1 MLDQIDL
8 LNFVLML
15 LATVAPIYLAHKV
28 RASNRNLLALAL
40 LLASFTFSHGLYHL
54 FYFLGFDI
62 AAEVLLWPLSAV
74 LLLAFGI
81 WYWKVGLA

>member
-8 LNFVLML
+8 LNFVFML
-15 LATVAPIYLAHKV
+15 LATVATIFVAYKV
-28 RASNRNLLALAL
+28 RATNRNLLVLAI

-54 FYFLGFDI
+54 FDFLGFHF
-62 AAEVLLWPLSAV
+62 AAVVLFWPLSAV

>member
-8 LNFVLML
+8 LNFVFML
-15 LATVAPIYLAHKV
+15 LATVAPIYVAYKV
-28 RASNRNLLALAL
+28 RATNRNLLVLAL

-54 FYFLGFDI
+54 FYFLGFDT
-62 AAEVLLWPLSAV
+62 AAVIMFWPLSAV

>member
-1 MLDQIDL
+1 MLGQIDL
-8 LNFVLML
+8 LNFFLML
-15 LATVAPIYLAHKV
+15 LATVAPIYVAYKV
-28 RASNRNLLALAL
+28 RASNRNLLVLAL

-54 FYFLGFDI
+54 FDFLGFDI
-62 AAEVLLWPLSAV
+62 VAAVLFWPLSAV